1 VPIQARPRSNHPLRR
16 LWSAAIAACLSFPAV
31 HALAQNYPSK
41 PVRMIVGFSPGGVA
55 DVTARLLAQRLAEP
69 LGQPVIVENRP
80 GASGAIATERV
91 ASSPGDGYT
100 LLAMTAADT
109 VIPLLRAKL
118 PYNLERDLMPVS
130 LVAIAPF
137 LLVVHPSVPAQDVK
151 ELIALARTRP
161 GKLSYGSV
169 GVGSTPHL
177 SAEAL
182 KMMANVDI
190 VHVPYKGGAD
200 NVIANSTGD
209 VDMVFA
215 SIPSLLPLIGSDK
228 PRLRPIAVT
237 STQRASLMPSIPTL
251 SESGLPGYNRSS
263 WVGILAP
270 TGTSKDIVARLNG
283 AIGKSVNAS
292 DMRQAFIKQGLEPQT
307 NTPEQFATYIHGELV
322 QNAKLIKF
330 IGVNA
335 E

>member
-1 VPIQARPRSNHPLRR
+1 
-16 LWSAAIAACLSFPAV
+16 
-31 HALAQNYPSK
+31 
-41 PVRMIVGFSPGGVA
+41 MIVGFSPGGVA
-55 DVTARLLAQRLAEP
+55 DVTGRLLAQKLGEP

-91 ASSPGDGYT
+91 ATSAADGYT

-109 VIPLLRAKL
+109 VIPSLRAKL
-118 PYNLERDLMPVS
+118 PYNLERDLLPVS

-137 LLVVHPSVPAQDVK
+137 LLVVHPSVPAQNVK
-151 ELIALARTRP
+151 ELISLARTRP

-228 PRLRPIAVT
+228 RRLRPIAVT
-237 STQRASLMPSIPTL
+237 STKRASLMPEIPTL

-270 TGTSKDIVARLNG
+270 AGTAKEIIARLNA